1 MKVWTLSARIL
12 LSIAAYVLSYILFVC
27 SSIYWD
33 LVFLFKTQSRV
44 FIIINIV
51 AFIIIGLCYNKF
63 EKAVGVICMLFAAP
77 SVLVHSKMLKS
88 EPAESVYTRYFP
100 LHLTALLFLIIT
112 VLLMAAIRLQKLDRQ
127 YDEMISGGASEA
139 DVKLIILNNIK
150 VYSVFLAVIL
160 FSGFVLVAL
169 AFAMSKIK
177 ATRLTVIITVTTG
190 VVLVLGCVLYLYRKW
205 TKK

>member
-1 MKVWTLSARIL
+1 
-12 LSIAAYVLSYILFVC
+12 
-27 SSIYWD
+27 
-33 LVFLFKTQSRV
+33 
-44 FIIINIV
+44 
-51 AFIIIGLCYNKF
+51 
-63 EKAVGVICMLFAAP
+63 
-77 SVLVHSKMLKS
+77 
-88 EPAESVYTRYFP
+88 
-100 LHLTALLFLIIT
+100 
-112 VLLMAAIRLQKLDRQ
+112 
-127 YDEMISGGASEA
+127 
-139 DVKLIILNNIK
+139 

>member
-1 MKVWTLSARIL
+1 LKVWTLSARIL

-88 EPAESVYTRYFP
+88 EPAESVYFIFDNYCSF
-100 LHLTALLFLIIT
+100 
-112 VLLMAAIRLQKLDRQ
+112 QKLDRQ

-150 VYSVFLAVIL
+150 VYSVLFLL
-160 FSGFVLVAL
+160 LWPL
-169 AFAMSKIK
+169 QCLKSKQ
-177 ATRLTVIITVTTG
+177 RG
-190 VVLVLGCVLYLYRKW
+190 
-205 TKK
+205 